1 MADMD
6 APIWE
11 TSKENV
17 AVRKGGRDVKDLAR
31 KFGVVAGPAAG
42 ADDERA
48 RLEAAL
54 ATDSDDPL
62 APWLAYVAW
71 LERERPTDAL
81 AAFEVRERCARR
93 FKDDAAY
100 KNDERYVAVWLAY
113 VDRLAKPD
121 DAFKFIH
128 KKKVGE
134 TRASF
139 WAAWALHAESQG
151 RFKSAAELYE
161 RGAAKDA
168 APAGVLAAKRAA
180 FDARRERR
188 EAAEAANPAPEPAAG
203 RRGLGATDRGL
214 PRGARGRG
222 AGAAPGAPG
231 RLRHLR
237 RRRAAV
243 APRRRRRRRGRLA
256 RLWHAPGARQ
266 GERARADA
274 LGRGRPRGAQAQG
287 RGVPRLRPLRRRR
300 PRAAGARG
308 AAGAHPRLGSAAPV
322 STW

>member
-1 MADMD
+1 MD
-6 APIWE
+6 APVWE

-134 TRASF
+134 ARASF

-188 EAAEAANPAPEPAAG
+188 EAAAAANPAPEPAAG
-203 RRGLGATDRGL
+203 RRGLGATDRGGATRAR
-214 PRGARGRG
+214 PARGLGSR
-222 AGAAPGAPG
+222 AGAAPASPQVPQGGFAIF
-231 RLRHLR
+231 
-237 RRRAAV
+237 V
-243 APRRRRRRRGRLA
+243 DDAPRSRLDADGGDADDWPDFGTLQERVKENERGPTPWAEAALEAPKPKAAASLGFSLYVDDDLA
-256 RLWHAPGARQ
+256 PP
-266 GERARADA
+266 E
-274 LGRGRPRGAQAQG
+274 P
-287 RGVPRLRPLRRRR
+287 
-300 PRAAGARG
+300 
-308 AAGAHPRLGSAAPV
+308 AAPPAPIRD
-322 STW
+322 

>member
-6 APIWE
+6 APAWE

-128 KKKVGE
+128 KKK
-134 TRASF
+134 
-139 WAAWALHAESQG
+139 G

-188 EAAEAANPAPEPAAG
+188 EAPRREPAPSP
-203 RRGLGATDRGL
+203 RRAPGLGATDRGAR
-214 PRGARGRG
+214 RG
-222 AGAAPGAPG
+222 PGP
-231 RLRHLR
+231 
-237 RRRAAV
+237 RAAS
-243 APRRRRRRRGRLA
+243 G
-256 RLWHAPGARQ
+256 
-266 GERARADA
+266 RARA
-274 LGRGRPRGAQAQG
+274 R
-287 RGVPRLRPLRRRR
+287 RRRR
-300 PRAAGARG
+300 PRRVKENERGPTPWAEAALEAPKPK
-308 AAGAHPRLGSAAPV
+308 AAASLGFSLYVDDDLAPPEPAAPPAPIRD
-322 STW
+322 

>member
-1 MADMD
+1 MD
-6 APIWE
+6 APVWE

-188 EAAEAANPAPEPAAG
+188 EAAASNQRPSPAGAGPQRDGPRGAARARPA
-203 RRGLGATDRGL
+203 RGLGSR
-214 PRGARGRG
+214 
-222 AGAAPGAPG
+222 AGAAPAPPQVPQG
-231 RLRHLR
+231 GFAIFVGDARC
-237 RRRAAV
+237 RASTPTPATRTTG
-243 APRRRRRRRGRLA
+243 PTLA
-256 RLWHAPGARQ
+256 RSRRVKENERGPTPWAEAALEAPKPKAR
-266 GERARADA
+266 
-274 LGRGRPRGAQAQG
+274 RPSASAS
-287 RGVPRLRPLRRRR
+287 RRRR

-308 AAGAHPRLGSAAPV
+308 AAGAHPRLGIPRLR
-322 STW
+322 